1 LNLSSLTSLALS
13 PWDLALLVVV
23 TVMGTVL
30 AYVTDPK
37 WKAFLL
43 GLPFPFT
50 IANLSLAQ
58 RVGPSHVLG
67 MLVLLLFTNL
77 VRWLH
82 YSAKVPIVPAIA
94 LSIGVYIAAGSL
106 LNRFVPRSA
115 PVFWIVFGLTLAGG
129 IVLLAL
135 LPHRQ
140 ETAYR
145 SPLPV
150 PMKIAAIAGVVGLI
164 VVLKQVLG
172 GFMTM
177 FPMVGTIAAY
187 EARHSLWTI
196 GRQIPILIVTAGP
209 MIAVMWVAQH
219 WLGAS
224 IPVSLAAG
232 WAAFLAIMI
241 PLTIVQMRGAGRD
254 RSGETPAHP

>member
-1 LNLSSLTSLALS
+1 MMRSHMTSPILLSLS
-13 PWDLALLVVV
+13 PWDLVLLVVV
-23 TVMGTVL
+23 TAMGTLL
-30 AYVTDPK
+30 AYITDPK

-50 IANLSLAQ
+50 CANLSLAEQ
-58 RVGPSHVLG
+58 IGPSHVLV
-67 MLVLLLFTNL
+67 MAVLLLFTNL

-82 YSAKVPIVPAIA
+82 YAMKVPIVPAIA
-94 LSIGVYIAAGSL
+94 ISVGVYIAVGSL
-106 LNRFVPRSA
+106 LNRFIPKSSL
-115 PVFWIVFGLTLAGG
+115 VF
-129 IVLLAL
+129 LLVL

-140 ETAYR
+140 EPAHR

-150 PMKIAAIAGVVGLI
+150 PVKIAAIVGVVGVI

-196 GRQIPILIVTAGP
+196 SRQIPVLMVTAGP
-209 MIAVMWVAQH
+209 IMAAMWLAQH
-219 WLGAS
+219 FLHAS
-224 IPVSLAAG
+224 IPVSLLVG
-232 WAAFLAIMI
+232 WGIFLAIMI
-241 PLTIVQMRGAGRD
+241 PVTVDQMRKSAA
-254 RSGETPAHP
+254 SS